1 MASSAST
8 PSLVVLGAL
17 SALLFFTAIAP
28 FAFPEESF
36 GLEPIASAAASNAT
50 RPVFPPPLTNF
61 RLENGQH
68 FGTQHVDDPFWVS
81 HLVTGCV

>member
-8 PSLVVLGAL
+8 PSLIVLGAL
-17 SALLFFTAIAP
+17 SGLLIFTASAP
-28 FAFPEESF
+28 YTLHEESF
-36 GLEPIASAAASNAT
+36 GLEPIASAAAASNAT

-81 HLVTGCV
+81 HLITG